1 MIVIMSPQASQEDVL
16 YVVGRAES
24 LGYRTAISEAN
35 GTVLISILGDTT
47 DLEPP
52 VFEGLPGVLRLAY
65 TDKPYRLASRDFQVE
80 ETIIDVNGV
89 RVGDGHLVVIAGP
102 CSVESREQILETAH
116 AVRDA
121 GAHMLRGG
129 AFKPRTS
136 PYSFQGWG
144 ERGLQLLAEA
154 REQTGLPIVTEVM
167 APEQV
172 PLVAHYADV
181 LQIGTRNMQN
191 FPLLH
196 AVGETNKPVLLKRGM
211 MSTIK
216 EWLMSAEYIMSHGNH
231 KVILCERGIRTFENA
246 TRNTLDVNAVPVLNA
261 WTHLPVIVDPSHAVG
276 RRAYVRAATLAGVA
290 AGADGLMIEVHPDPS
305 QAWSDG
311 PQSLTFAEFAA
322 LMADVRAVAAAVGHS
337 LAPTMATA

>member
-65 TDKPYRLASRDFQVE
+65 TDKPYRLASRDFQAE

-181 LQIGTRNMQN
+181 LQIGTRTMQN

>member
-35 GTVLISILGDTT
+35 GNVLISILGDTT

-52 VFEGLPGVLRLAY
+52 VFEGLPGVLRLARI
-65 TDKPYRLASRDFQVE
+65 DKPYRLASRDFRAE
-80 ETIIDVNGV
+80 DTIIDVNGV

-116 AVRDA
+116 AVREA

-144 ERGLQLLAEA
+144 EQGLQLLAEA

-172 PLVAHYADV
+172 PLVAQYADV

-231 KVILCERGIRTFENA
+231 NVILCERGIRTFENA

-276 RRAYVRAATLAGVA
+276 MRAYVRAATLAGVA
-290 AGADGLMIEVHPDPS
+290 AGADGLMIEVHPNPA

-311 PQSLTFAEFAA
+311 PQSLTFKEFAA
-322 LMADVRAVAAAVGHS
+322 LMADVRAVAAAVGHPI
-337 LAPTMATA
+337 APTMATA